1 MTRLY
6 NFIVFLLPSVLAGS
20 VPKTCKTYPGSSDWP
35 SHKAWSRLNDTLDG
49 RLFAPVPPGAVCHK
63 GWPSYDKDTCPRVA
77 EAWKHYDLHTQ
88 NPVSLIYDQYSNW
101 TCLPDK
107 SYPCSGSGYPAYVV
121 NVTKAEDIKIGIDFA
136 RKNNIRLVVKNT
148 GHDYMGRSIAPGSLS
163 LWTHHLKDIT
173 YHKGS
178 FKLHNSKTVITGD
191 AVTAGAGTQMY
202 DLYTTLD
209 KYGRVVVGGG
219 GKTVG
224 LGGYVTGGGHSLLS
238 TKHGLAV
245 DQVLQMTMVTPSG
258 KILTINEDNHSDLFW
273 AMRGGGG
280 STFGVLTS
288 ITMKVYKTPKIT
300 ASAFTIGTSAAA
312 PFKYDLLAY
321 IISQFPSLSDA
332 GLSGY
337 TILSPQT
344 PNPAGGPDEVAGI
357 QGVFAAQDVNDP
369 EYILKLFKPIND
381 TIQKRWPGAV
391 QFSATKE
398 EYGSFLKWYDVYFD
412 QGAAGVTLYLAS
424 RLLGREALGDEKKFR
439 GALEESLVSA
449 GGLTVHL
456 IAGKGVRDAKPR
468 GGSAAVNPG
477 WRKSYIHAISGES
490 FEPFNKTSKAEAV
503 KTLNTS
509 MEPFRKL
516 SPDTGAY
523 INEAL
528 PFEPDWQHAFWGK
541 NYEKLL
547 AIKKNVDPDDVFWC
561 FPCVG
566 SEKWAQKDNG
576 RLCRVK

>member
-1 MTRLY
+1 
-6 NFIVFLLPSVLAGS
+6 
-20 VPKTCKTYPGSSDWP
+20 
-35 SHKAWSRLNDTLDG
+35 
-49 RLFAPVPPGAVCHK
+49 
-63 GWPSYDKDTCPRVA
+63 
-77 EAWKHYDLHTQ
+77 
-88 NPVSLIYDQYSNW
+88 
-101 TCLPDK
+101 
-107 SYPCSGSGYPAYVV
+107 
-121 NVTKAEDIKIGIDFA
+121 
-136 RKNNIRLVVKNT
+136 
-148 GHDYMGRSIAPGSLS
+148 
-163 LWTHHLKDIT
+163 
-173 YHKGS
+173 
-178 FKLHNSKTVITGD
+178 
-191 AVTAGAGTQMY
+191 
-202 DLYTTLD
+202 
-209 KYGRVVVGGG
+209 
-219 GKTVG
+219 
-224 LGGYVTGGGHSLLS
+224 
-238 TKHGLAV
+238 
-245 DQVLQMTMVTPSG
+245 
-258 KILTINEDNHSDLFW
+258 
-273 AMRGGGG
+273 
-280 STFGVLTS
+280 
-288 ITMKVYKTPKIT
+288 MKVYKTPKIT

-398 EYGSFLKWYDVYFD
+398 EYGSFLEWYDVYFD

-477 WRKSYIHAISGES
+477 WRKSYIHASKFNRLQTSVWSKLTNLSVSGES

-503 KTLNTS
+503 KASNTS

-523 INEAL
+523 INEA
-528 PFEPDWQHAFWGK
+528 
-541 NYEKLL
+541 
-547 AIKKNVDPDDVFWC
+547 
-561 FPCVG
+561 
-566 SEKWAQKDNG
+566 
-576 RLCRVK
+576 RLSISLDRIDINMY